1 MAERWKL
8 ECPQC
13 GATMN
18 ATVEFRIEG
27 AREWSRN
34 ETLAAVI
41 GTLKG
46 AAEDLPEQAISTTK
60 IQAAIEVLEKM
71 P

>member
-1 MAERWKL
+1 MVERHEYK
-8 ECPQC
+8 CPQC

-27 AREWSRN
+27 AREWTRN

-41 GTLKG
+41 GTLKD
-46 AAEDLPEQAISTTK
+46 AAKDSPEQAISTTK
-60 IQAAIEVLEKM
+60 IHAAIEVLERM